1 LIVNFGD
8 FSRYVKN
15 EKELIKGNISLMLN
29 FVLISFFSI
38 LIVTG
43 SDIVFAKNN
52 ISVDSLLTNPN
63 DIIGKFNNT
72 FLTIVVI
79 FVMLIATSSTNLIAN
94 YVPAQNS
101 LINFIPSKLSL
112 KSSGIIIIIFSFF
125 TGAFWLSLLSQIG
138 ILSLVDTLG
147 SFFGPIFGLIIADYF
162 IINKSK
168 LSSKDLFN
176 SNFKS
181 LYYYSSGWHLKGIYS
196 LILGF
201 IFSVSTIWNTN
212 LMFLQSY
219 AWIIGVIITSLVY
232 YLLAKD

>member
-1 LIVNFGD
+1 
-8 FSRYVKN
+8 
-15 EKELIKGNISLMLN
+15 
-29 FVLISFFSI
+29 
-38 LIVTG
+38 
-43 SDIVFAKNN
+43 
-52 ISVDSLLTNPN
+52 
-63 DIIGKFNNT
+63 
-72 FLTIVVI
+72 
-79 FVMLIATSSTNLIAN
+79 MLIATSSTNLIAN

-181 LYYYSSGWHLKGIYS
+181 LYYYSSGWHYKGLYS
-196 LILGF
+196 LLLGF
-201 IFSVSTIWNTN
+201 VFAASTIWNIN
-212 LMFLQSY
+212 LNFLQPFS
-219 AWIIGVIITSLVY
+219 WIIGALISFITY
-232 YLLAKD
+232 YLLVNRK